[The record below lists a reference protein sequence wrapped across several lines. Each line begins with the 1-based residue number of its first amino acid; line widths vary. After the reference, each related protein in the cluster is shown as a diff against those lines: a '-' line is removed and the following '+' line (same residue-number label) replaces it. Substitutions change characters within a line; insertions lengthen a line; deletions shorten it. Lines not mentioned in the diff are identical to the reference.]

1 MFSAADFLIFTAK
14 PEDNIGETYGIVIHM
29 NHFLF
34 VQLSEEYFEILS
46 KTKVKSSLLI
56 LYNLISEE
64 KFRYFLDL
72 QYLECLPSNV
82 PLFHRAIADRV
93 FNKSAIF
100 YVLLQSTHDV
110 YRTETWL
117 QGKLK
122 QSQ

>member
-1 MFSAADFLIFTAK
+1 
-14 PEDNIGETYGIVIHM
+14 M

-56 LYNLISEE
+56 LHNLISEE